1 MLTISLHT
9 ILVSYETIMLSG
21 LIIRSFYGISKSF
34 AKHAPQLF
42 ELSSK
47 KTRTYSKLFAF
58 KCNKPIYSL
67 VKKNTLHNFVRL
79 IVRSCLQVSEDSL
92 K

>member
-9 ILVSYETIMLSG
+9 ILVSNEIIILLG
-21 LIIRSFYGISKSF
+21 LIIRSFFGISKSF
-34 AKHAPQLF
+34 AKQAPQLF
-42 ELSSK
+42 ESSNK
-47 KTRTYSKLFAF
+47 KTRTYSKLFEF
-58 KCNKPIYSL
+58 NCNKPNFSL

-79 IVRSCLQVSEDSL
+79 ILRSCHQVSEDSL